1 MQQFRTTKRFVRVLI
16 AAFPLAQFAGIV
28 SSPLASAKVFVET
41 AAHAYSQHAH
51 LHHHSNKDK
60 QVDDAAD
67 NHVDGCCALHAFF
80 AGVLPSVMAVEC
92 IGIIGQRVVPRLTQR
107 TEGITLG
114 RIDRPPK
121 PVLRSES

>member
-1 MQQFRTTKRFVRVLI
+1 MQRFRTIKRFVRVLV
-16 AAFPLAQFAGIV
+16 AAFLLAQFAGIV
-28 SSPLASAKVFVET
+28 SSPLASARVFAET

-51 LHHHSNKDK
+51 LHRHSDNK
-60 QVDDAAD
+60 QDDHAAD

-80 AGVLPSVMAVEC
+80 AGVLPSVMKVEC
-92 IGIIGQRVVPRLTQR
+92 IGIIGQRLVPRLTQR